1 MARGAIKSKIVKIK
15 KRNGRI
21 VPFSPSKIERAIKGA
36 FRAAGNDDLGK
47 VRRLTREV
55 VSELEKR
62 FNSSIIPEVEQV
74 QDIVEKILLKA
85 GQEEVY
91 NAFTLY
97 RQLHQKLRSVSSL
110 VDADELTEKYL
121 NQEDWRVKENA
132 NMTYSLQGLNNH
144 VASIISANF
153 WLNKIYSREIR
164 KAHRQGDLHIHDLS
178 SLSAYCTGWDLKDLL
193 IKGFGGVIGKVHS
206 APPKHFSSALG
217 QIVNFM
223 YTVQGEVA
231 GAVAVSNFDTYLAPF
246 IHYDGLTYK
255 QTKQAMQ
262 EFVFNMNV
270 PTRVGFQTPF
280 SNITLDVRPTKT
292 VGEET
297 VIIGGQPTKD
307 KYKDFQKEM
316 DMINR
321 SFAELMIEGDAQ
333 GRVFTFP
340 IPTYSITGDFDWD
353 NKNLE
358 PVWEMT
364 RKYGI
369 PYFSNFVNS
378 DMDPDDARSMCCR
391 LRLDNRELRKRGG
404 LFAANPLT
412 GSLGVVTINLP
423 RVGYLSKVGAK
434 SEGFAKRR
442 FFTILGHLMDLAK
455 ESLVIKR
462 SAVEKFTQD
471 GLYPYCRYYLADI
484 YRRNGVY
491 WRNHFNTIGLNGMNE
506 ALVNLL
512 GKTIADPEGQAFALE
527 VMDYMRGKI
536 LLYQQETDEMFNL
549 EATPAESAAYRFARL
564 DKEQFPG
571 IICANEERYQ
581 KEKEAP
587 FYTNSTHLPVGYTDD
602 LFEALDLQDEL
613 QCKYTGG
620 CIEEGNKVL
629 TDKGL
634 MPIEE
639 IVEKFDKLRPLR
651 VVSYHSGREISEWD
665 EVLEAVEIDVER
677 KKKVRIEGERGLDIV
692 TSDWH
697 PFFVMKKRQVAKKCP
712 ICNQPVINA
721 KAFAAHLRYHPDC
734 RKKYHQ
740 LSKYQIVTK
749 RADELKRGDYILQND
764 NNVLPD
770 KGGLDNQLM
779 WLIGF
784 YIGDGCLSEFIDNRG
799 GNKLKKY
806 KLRFFS
812 EHQEAMNKVVQV
824 LNDNFGCTV
833 NAIKNDKRSDRL
845 LEVSTSRKEAVDFFL
860 KKGFLPGSKV
870 YSVGVPKKVKDVIGD
885 DNVFSFLSGLMD
897 SDGYLSKRDGN
908 FEYYT
913 VSPKLVDDLLAI
925 FTLAGILISKS
936 EKPTKR
942 KNEKN
947 IWRLKIPAYEMTR
960 ISDRL
965 TNTFNSL
972 RINNQLSRRTK
983 RQLPVVRVKRTT
995 KLKPKENKLFYDL
1008 MTKKNHNYLAG
1019 KDCLVFVHNTVLHG
1033 FLGESLPDT
1042 ESVKNLL
1049 RKVTGNYKL
1058 PYFSI
1063 TPTFSICPKHGYL
1076 PGEWQFCPKCDE
1088 EIGYQEE

>member
-1 MARGAIKSKIVKIK
+1 MARKAIKSKIAKIK
-15 KRNGRI
+15 KRNGR
-21 VPFSPSKIERAIKGA
+21 VVAFSPSKIARAIKSA
-36 FRAAGNDDLGK
+36 FKAAGKDDAK
-47 VRRLTREV
+47 EVRRLTKEV

-62 FNSSIIPEVEQV
+62 FNSSIVPEVEQV
-74 QDIVEKILLKA
+74 QDIVEQTLLKHSHD
-85 GQEEVY
+85 EVH
-91 NAFTLY
+91 NAYTLY
-97 RQLHQKLRSVSSL
+97 RQLHHKLRSVSSL

-121 NQEDWRVKENA
+121 NQGDWRVKENA

-178 SLSAYCTGWDLKDLL
+178 SLSAYCTGWDLKDFLA
-193 IKGFGGVIGKVHS
+193 KGFGGVSGKVNS

-223 YTVQGEVA
+223 YTIQGEVA
-231 GAVAVSNFDTYLAPF
+231 GAVAISNFDTYLAPF
-246 IHYDGLTYK
+246 VRYDGLTYK
-255 QTKQAMQ
+255 QTKQALQ

-280 SNITLDVRPTKT
+280 SNISLDIHPTKM

-297 VIIGGQPTKD
+297 VIIGGKPTKD

-321 SFAELMIEGDAQ
+321 AFAENMMEGDAQ

-340 IPTYSITGDFDWD
+340 IPTYSITKDFDWD

-391 LRLDNRELRKRGG
+391 LRLDNRELRRRGG
-404 LFAANPLT
+404 LFSANPLT

-423 RVGYLSKVGAK
+423 RIGYLAKTNSKTP
-434 SEGFAKRR
+434 GFAKRK
-442 FFTILGHLMDLAK
+442 FFTLLGHLMDLAK
-455 ESLVIKR
+455 DSLMIKR
-462 SAVEKFTQD
+462 ETVEEFTEK
-471 GLYPYCRYYLADI
+471 GLYPYCRHYLQDI
-484 YRRNGVY
+484 KKRNKVY

-506 ALVNLL
+506 AMVNFL
-512 GKTIADPEGQAFALE
+512 GKNIADPEGQAFALE
-527 VMDYMRGKI
+527 IMDYMRGK
-536 LLYQQETDEMFNL
+536 LLAYQQETGEMFNL
-549 EATPAESAAYRFARL
+549 EATPAESTAYRFARL
-564 DKEQFPG
+564 DKEQFPK
-571 IICANEERYQ
+571 IICANEKNYQ
-581 KEKEAP
+581 ENGASP
-587 FYTNSTHLPVGYTDD
+587 YYTNSSHLPVDYTTDI
-602 LFEALDLQDEL
+602 FEALDLQDKL

-639 IVEKFDKLRPLR
+639 IVEKFNKLRPLR
-651 VVSYHSGREISEWD
+651 VVSYHSGKEVSEWD

-677 KKKVRIEGERGLDIV
+677 KRKVRIEGERGLDIV

-697 PFFVMKKRQVAKKCP
+697 PFFVMKKRRVAKKCP
-712 ICNQPVINA
+712 ICDQPVINV

-740 LSKYQIVTK
+740 LSKYQVVTR
-749 RADELKRGDYILQND
+749 RADELKKGDYILQN
-764 NNVLPD
+764 NNNILPN
-770 KGGLDNQLM
+770 KGELENQLM

-812 EHQEAMNKVVQV
+812 EHQEAMNKVAQV
-824 LNDNFGCTV
+824 LNDNFGCMV
-833 NAIKNDKRSDRL
+833 NVIKNDKRSDRL
-845 LEVSTSRKEAVDFFL
+845 LEVSTSKKEAVDFFL

-870 YSVGVPKKVKDVIGD
+870 YSVGVPKKVKDVIGN

-897 SDGYLSKRDGN
+897 SDGHLSRRDRS

-913 VSPKLVDDLLAI
+913 VSPKLADDLLEI

-965 TNTFNSL
+965 TNTFNSS
-972 RINNQLSRRTK
+972 RINNQLSRRIK

-1042 ESVKNLL
+1042 ESVKNLIK
-1049 RKVTGNYKL
+1049 KVSQNYKL

-1063 TPTFSICPKHGYL
+1063 TPTFSICPIHGYL
-1076 PGEWQFCPKCDE
+1076 KGEWQFCPKCDE
-1088 EIGYQEE
+1088 EIGYQEK